1 MPIEQSSPRPAVLIL
16 VPAIIRAVFELARA
30 RRQFGRLTAHGITE
44 RNAYFEAASAGGAE
58 VGSRRITDLIPRLFP
73 RLAKLLPWRADCLVQ
88 AIAAQNWL
96 GSMGQASAI
105 VLGAK
110 NTESQGFGAHAWL
123 ICGDKVI
130 TGGDIAPYTAFLG
143 ESPQM

>member
-1 MPIEQSSPRPAVLIL
+1 MPVEQSPPRPAVLVL
-16 VPAIIRAVFELARA
+16 VPAVIRAVFELARA
-30 RRQFGRLTAHGITE
+30 RQQFGQLAARNIPA
-44 RNAYFEAASAGGAE
+44 RNAHFETISSGTADEGA
-58 VGSRRITDLIPRLFP
+58 RRIAELIPRLFP

-110 NTESQGFGAHAWL
+110 NTDSQGFGAHAWL
-123 ICGDKVI
+123 ICGDKII
-130 TGGDIAPYTAFLG
+130 TGGDVAPYTAFIG
-143 ESPQM
+143 DNSQM